1 MEAYLRC
8 IIVDDEPMARKSLE
22 LLADKSPH
30 LAIAGIYDNAVDALK
45 YLSTEAVDLIFLDVE
60 MPDMSGIELMDR
72 IGHGPR
78 VILTSSKTEYAF
90 EAYQYNVI
98 DYLQKPITLP
108 RFKEAIDKAVTA
120 MISDTDVK
128 PRNDEIYVRENGRLV
143 RIPFDEILYFENAGD
158 YVSIRT
164 TKKSHLIL
172 GTIKNIEARLAGNQ
186 FLKVHRSYI
195 VNLDKIK
202 DIEEGTLVIEG
213 KVVPVSRS
221 QRNALLKHINL
232 L

>member
-1 MEAYLRC
+1 MEENLRC

-22 LLADKSPH
+22 LLASKSTH
-30 LAIAGIYDNAVDALK
+30 LEIAGIYDNAKDALK
-45 YLSTEAVDLIFLDVE
+45 YLSTNAVDLIFLDVE

-78 VILTSSKTEYAF
+78 VILTTSKTEYAF

-108 RFKEAIDKAVTA
+108 RFNEAIEKAVQVMHRETN
-120 MISDTDVK
+120 IK
-128 PRNDEIYVRENGRLV
+128 PRTEEIYVREDGRLV

-164 TKKSHLIL
+164 TKKNHLIL
-172 GTIKNIEARLAGNQ
+172 GTIKNIEARLSGNQ

-221 QRNALLKHINL
+221 HRNVLLKHINL

>member
-1 MEAYLRC
+1 MEANLRC
-8 IIVDDEPMARKSLE
+8 LIVDDEPMARKSLE
-22 LLADKSPH
+22 LLAKKSAS
-30 LAIAGIYDNAVDALK
+30 LEIVGIYDNALDALK
-45 YLSTEAVDLIFLDVE
+45 YLNTKAVDLIFLDVE

-108 RFKEAIDKAVTA
+108 RFNEAIEKAVSV
-120 MISDTDVK
+120 MNKETDIK
-128 PRNDEIYVRENGRLV
+128 PRTDEIYVREDGRLV
-143 RIPFDEILYFENAGD
+143 RIPFDDILYFENAGD

-164 TKKSHLIL
+164 NLKSHLIL
-172 GTIKNIEARLAGNQ
+172 GTIKNIEARLSGNQ

-221 QRNALLKHINL
+221 HRNVLLKHINL